1 MRGLA
6 VRLLIPTQIHDIHAK
21 VVQRALALRGHE
33 AILWYGGDLPSRQ
46 SLGLEVAEDGAAA
59 LRIDG
64 VDIADSGAFDVVW
77 LRRPVHGVV
86 PEDMHPGDRAFAV
99 REWDQFMRGLWLT
112 IGEGAFW
119 VNPRQAA
126 TLAGSK
132 PRQLVEAARVGFAV
146 PRTLFSN
153 DPARIRAFIRENP
166 GETIYKPFCTSTWR
180 LDDGAAYLFTAVVDE
195 AALPDDDVLRLA
207 PGIFQPRVDKA
218 YELRVTVMG
227 RRVFAVRLA
236 SQSLEQAR
244 VDWRAGTR
252 AIAME
257 PVTLPPEVEARC
269 LALLDRL
276 GLVFGCLDFIVTPAG
291 EHVFLE
297 VNQMGQFLWL
307 EELLPELPL
316 LDAFCAMLE
325 QARPD
330 FEWRPEAATL
340 RFADLHD
347 REREAELDAPHVVH
361 AMGYAH
367 DDREREA
374 AA

>member
-1 MRGLA
+1 MR
-6 VRLLIPTQIHDIHAK
+6 VLIPTQIHDIHAK
-21 VVQRALALRGHE
+21 VVQRALEMRGHE
-33 AILWYGGDLPSRQ
+33 AVLWYGGDLPSRQ
-46 SLGLEVAEDGAAA
+46 SLALEIDETGATA

-64 VDIADSGAFDVVW
+64 SDIAASGSYDVVW
-77 LRRPVHGVV
+77 LRRPVYGVV
-86 PEDMHPGDRAFAV
+86 PEDMHPGDRAFAE
-99 REWDQFMRGLWLT
+99 REWEQFLRGLWLT

-119 VNPRQAA
+119 VNARQAA

-132 PRQLVEAARVGFAV
+132 PRQLVEATRVGFTV

-153 DPARIRAFIRENP
+153 DPAQIRAFIRDNP
-166 GETIYKPFCTSTWR
+166 GETIYKPFCTSSWKME
-180 LDDGAAYLFTAVVDE
+180 DGAAYLFTAVVDE
-195 AALPDDDVLRLA
+195 DALPADDVLRLA

-227 RRVFAVRLA
+227 RRLFAVRLA

-244 VDWRAGTR
+244 VDWRIGTR
-252 AIAME
+252 ALDMQ
-257 PVTLPPEVEARC
+257 PVTLPPAIEARC

-276 GLVFGCLDFIVTPAG
+276 GLVFGCIDLIVTPAG

-330 FEWRPEAATL
+330 FDWRPEAATL
-340 RFADLHD
+340 RFADLQD
-347 REREAELDAPHVVH
+347 RARDEVIDAPHVVH
-361 AMGYAH
+361 GMGYEH
-367 DDREREA
+367 DDRAPEA